1 MVFMQ
6 SYCEA
11 NSSISQTWVDEG
23 MSPCFYFTLVP
34 TILLTIAFFL
44 GTLHCIFYQKYGTTM
59 EPKFI
64 PRSRLYGFQQAVSV
78 LLLVQF
84 VGLMVWRAASGG
96 ELPGYVVL
104 YGCFSALGWVWATAL
119 LRVERRRV
127 LVMDRTRGHSTALL
141 LFWAVA
147 FSAENLAF
155 ISWYSPH
162 WWWGLEDSR
171 QQVQFALW
179 LMRYIG
185 TGLLFFIGLKA
196 PEPVGR
202 TNENQSTWQG
212 FRKKVRLL
220 VPYMWPRGN
229 ILLQLL
235 VLFCLGLLGIERAI
249 NVFVPIY
256 YKNIVNELTD
266 NSSWH
271 RVATTVCIY
280 VLLKFLQGGGAGKTE
295 WMMSSSGFVSNMRSF
310 LWIRVQQFTNR
321 VVQVRLFAHLHSL
334 SLRWHLG
341 RKTGDVLRSI
351 DRGTSSINSLLSY
364 IVFSIFPTIADIVIS
379 IIYFITYFNAW
390 FGLIVFICMAL
401 YLTLTIIITEWRTKY
416 RRDMNQQ
423 DNNAKSKAVDSLLN
437 FETVKYYNAENYEVG
452 RFEDT
457 ILKYQESEWKTQ
469 ASLAFLNQTQ
479 NGIIGGGLLAGSLLC
494 AYFVSEGKFQ
504 VGDYVLFGT
513 YIIQLYTPLNWFGT
527 YYRMIQN
534 SFIDME
540 NMFKLLKKR
549 KRYTKEILKDVSF
562 TVLPGQT
569 IALVGPS
576 GSGKS
581 TIIRLLF
588 RFYDIQGGCIR
599 VDGQDISKVKQTS
612 LRAHIGVVPQDT
624 VLFNDNIRDNIRY
637 GRITASDQE
646 VEEAAIAADIHDKI
660 MTFPEGYDTQVGER
674 GLKLSGGEKQ
684 RATSAL
690 DTQTERNIQASL
702 AKVCANRTTV
712 VVAHRLSTI
721 IGADQILVI
730 SEGRIA
736 ERGRHEELLLKGG
749 LYADMWTK
757 QQQAQDSDSPSDTEA
772 KDLKSEKLQPPSTSS
787 DIAVEIFQKSAPSP
801 IRKLQKK
808 YASHVAREA
817 CISPCAMML
826 ALVYIERLRHRNPE
840 YLQKISSSDLFLI
853 SMMVASK
860 YLYDEGE
867 EEEVFNDEWG
877 AAGKLDVQTVNNLE
891 MNFLNAIGM
900 KRGWFTYTDLC
911 VLLEQSAWSQALTVM
926 YQHFTKVSC
935 MLSLV
940 YLTSVAGLIATS
952 AVLHQLSLSRSGQS
966 PLAPVTETSPTHL
979 QTPNLNPEAPVAAHH
994 PPVVF

>member
-1 MVFMQ
+1 MVLIQ

-11 NSSISQTWVDEG
+11 SSSISHTWVDEG
-23 MSPCFYFTLVP
+23 ISPCFYFTLVP
-34 TILLTIAFFL
+34 SVLLTIAFFL
-44 GTLHCIFYQKYGTTM
+44 GTIHCIFYQKYGTAM

-64 PRSRLYGFQQAVSV
+64 PRSRLFGFQQAVSI
-78 LLLVQF
+78 LLLIQF
-84 VGLMVWRAASGG
+84 VGGMVWRAASGG

-104 YGCFSALGWVWATAL
+104 YGCFCALGWAWAMAR

-127 LVMDRTRGHSTALL
+127 LVMDRTRGHSAALL

-162 WWWGLEDSR
+162 WWWGLENNE

-196 PEPVGR
+196 PGLPRRPYMLLINEDERDIESSAQNLLGR
-202 TNENQSTWQG
+202 TENNQSTWQG
-212 FRKKVRLL
+212 FRKKVGML

-229 ILLQLL
+229 SLLQLL
-235 VLFCLGLLGIERAI
+235 VLFCLGLLGVERAI

-266 NSSWH
+266 GSSWNTL
-271 RVATTVCIY
+271 ATTVCIY
-280 VLLKFLQGGGAGKTE
+280 VLLKFLQGGGAG
-295 WMMSSSGFVSNMRSF
+295 SSGFVSNMRSF

-321 VVQVRLFAHLHSL
+321 VVQVRLFGHLHSL

-390 FGLIVFICMAL
+390 FGLIIFVCMAL

-437 FETVKYYNAENYEVG
+437 FETVKYYNAESYEVS
-452 RFEDT
+452 RFEDA
-457 ILKYQESEWKTQ
+457 ILKYQVSEWKTQ

-479 NGIIGGGLLAGSLLC
+479 NLIIGSGLLAGSLLC
-494 AYFVSEGKFQ
+494 AYFVTEGKFQ
-504 VGDYVLFGT
+504 VGDFVLFGT

-540 NMFKLLKKR
+540 SMFKLFEEEEEVKDEVNAGSLHYR
-549 KRYTKEILKDVSF
+549 EGRVEFENVYFSYTQGKEILRDVSF

-569 IALVGPS
+569 VALVGPS

-581 TIIRLLF
+581 TIMRLLF
-588 RFYDIQGGCIR
+588 RFYDVQGGCISI
-599 VDGQDISKVKQTS
+599 DGQDISKVKQSS

-624 VLFNDNIRDNIRY
+624 VLFNDTIRDNIRY
-637 GRITASDQE
+637 GRISASDQD
-646 VEEAAIAADIHDKI
+646 VEEAAVAADIHDKI
-660 MTFPEGYDTQVGER
+660 MTFPEGYDSQVGER

-684 RATSAL
+684 RVAIARTILKAPQIILLDEATSAL

-702 AKVCANRTTV
+702 AKVCANRTTI

-730 SEGRIA
+730 SDGRIA
-736 ERGRHEELLLKGG
+736 ERGGHEDLLAKGG
-749 LYADMWTK
+749 LYADMWMN
-757 QQQAQDSDSPSDTEA
+757 QQQAQDSDSSSDTEA
-772 KDLKSEKLQPPSTSS
+772 KDRKSEKLQPPSTSS
-787 DIAVEIFQKSAPSP
+787 GH
-801 IRKLQKK
+801 R
-808 YASHVAREA
+808 SH
-817 CISPCAMML
+817 
-826 ALVYIERLRHRNPE
+826 
-840 YLQKISSSDLFLI
+840 
-853 SMMVASK
+853 
-860 YLYDEGE
+860 
-867 EEEVFNDEWG
+867 
-877 AAGKLDVQTVNNLE
+877 
-891 MNFLNAIGM
+891 
-900 KRGWFTYTDLC
+900 
-911 VLLEQSAWSQALTVM
+911 
-926 YQHFTKVSC
+926 
-935 MLSLV
+935 
-940 YLTSVAGLIATS
+940 
-952 AVLHQLSLSRSGQS
+952 
-966 PLAPVTETSPTHL
+966 
-979 QTPNLNPEAPVAAHH
+979 
-994 PPVVF
+994 